1 MAFRRVCIAVVI
13 AALLLATCG
22 SASLRA
28 GWPTDAGVVRV
39 IVLLVD
45 PPLATHAAG
54 QRARL
59 DLTAPDNRAYLRYL
73 DARQD
78 AFRERLVRALPGAE
92 VEHRYRILLNGVA
105 LRLRGDAAQSVAAL
119 QRMPEV
125 RGVYPERAYAL
136 SLSHSVPWI
145 GAPALWDAVGGV
157 DVAGD
162 GIKIAIIDSGITI
175 GNPFLRAD
183 DMAYP
188 AGYPKGESAYTT
200 PKVIVARAYLRAD
213 DPPAAAEP
221 ANPLDGPYAGGHGTH
236 VAGIAAGAAYTDT
249 PFGALSGV
257 APRARLLNYKVF
269 YWSQSSAQVG
279 KILAYSPELVAAME
293 DAVADGADVVN
304 GSWGGTADLALDADP
319 MILAAE
325 AMVQA
330 GVVAV
335 FAAGND
341 GPLPHSANSPG
352 IAPHAIAVGNTTTDR
367 YGGKPDVLNS
377 RSSRGPGLGLQI
389 KPDLAAPGTNIY
401 SSAGTYFTTL
411 TGTSMSAPHV
421 AGGAALLRQLHPAW
435 TPAQIKAALMTTAHT
450 AVWASG
456 ATSQLAEIVDQ
467 GAGRIAL
474 AQAADPGLFLSP
486 PSISFGELRAG
497 TGATIT
503 LTADALV
510 SGVYTI
516 TIEGPPLE
524 SGVALTTALTTL
536 ALDPAERAQW
546 ALSLAV
552 ATSATPGDYAG
563 RIWLT
568 SSERTLHVPWLVR
581 VLPAAQFADVLLLDD
596 DGSSL
601 DSGVDY
607 LPYYTAAL
615 DALGLSHDVWDV
627 GLHWQEMVNSQQTW
641 GALPST
647 ATTKGYRLVIWFTGD
662 NRNSYAHIGATEPD
676 RARMRYYVQSD
687 GRLLITGQDW
697 SGYELGSVDGDPTEL
712 AEIGLGAAIIAADIC
727 DLATSSSSVAG
738 EGIITATLFAG
749 VQLDLRGVPTPTLT
763 SGAGNQRRVDEIAPI
778 GDYQSVA
785 VLRARLPGSLEA
797 GAVAVAKSADA
808 TLEQPVPAIPPGRS
822 LYLSF
827 GLEGVR
833 DDTGQTTRAALLARA
848 ITWLTEELTVT
859 VSVEAIT
866 DPRDPVVLTAVARSS
881 APDVTISRYRW
892 DLGDGSPL
900 VESLWPYIAHVYREP
915 GTYHPRVEVL
925 DSLGHTALSARAAV
939 VVREASWPYYIFL
952 PRTQKR

>member
-1 MAFRRVCIAVVI
+1 MTLNRACIMILIV
-13 AALLLATCG
+13 ALLLATCG
-22 SASLRA
+22 STPLQAA
-28 GWPTDAGVVRV
+28 WPTDAHTARV
-39 IVLLVD
+39 IVLLTD
-45 PPLATHAAG
+45 PPLATNAAG

-59 DLTAPDNRAYLRYL
+59 DLTAPDSRAYLRYL
-73 DARQD
+73 DGQQA
-78 AFRERLVRALPGAE
+78 AFRARLARALPTAE
-92 VEHRYRILLNGVA
+92 IEHCYRILLNGVA
-105 LRLRGDAAQSVAAL
+105 LRLAGAAAQSMATL
-119 QRMPEV
+119 RSLPGV

-136 SLSHSVPWI
+136 SLSHSVPLI
-145 GAPALWDAVGGV
+145 GAPALWEALGGV
-157 DVAGD
+157 DAAGN
-162 GIKIAIIDSGITI
+162 GVKIAIIDSGITVS
-175 GNPFLRAD
+175 NPFLRAD
-183 DMAYP
+183 GMVYP
-188 AGYPKGESAYTT
+188 ASYPRGEIAYTT
-200 PKVIVARAYLRAD
+200 PKVIVARAYFRAD

-221 ANPLDGPYAGGHGTH
+221 ANPLDSPYAGGHGTH

-249 PFGALSGV
+249 PFGMLSGV
-257 APRARLLNYKVF
+257 APRAWLMNYKVF
-269 YWSQSSAQVG
+269 YWSQSSAQIG

-352 IAPHAIAVGNTTTDR
+352 IAPHAIAVGNTSTDR

-389 KPDLAAPGTNIY
+389 KPDLTAPGTNIY

-421 AGGAALLRQLHPAW
+421 SGSAALLRQLHPTW

-450 AVWASG
+450 AVWASAITG
-456 ATSQLAEIVDQ
+456 DVAGIVEQ

-474 AQAADPGLFLSP
+474 AQAADPGLLLSP

-510 SGVYTI
+510 GGGYTI
-516 TIEGPPLE
+516 IVEGPPPE
-524 SGVALTTALTTL
+524 SGVLLNSTLTYL
-536 ALDPAERAQW
+536 ALDPAGRAQW
-546 ALSLAV
+546 SLSLDV
-552 ATSATPGDYAG
+552 AASAAPGDYAG

-568 SSERTLHVPWLVR
+568 SAERTLHVPWLVR
-581 VLPAAQFADVLLLDD
+581 ALPTAQVADVLLLDD

-601 DSGVDY
+601 DSAPDY
-607 LPYYTAAL
+607 LAYYVAAL
-615 DALGLSHDVWDV
+615 GALGLSYDVWDV
-627 GLHWQEMVNSQQTW
+627 GLHWQGMMNAQQTW

-647 ATTKGYRLVIWFTGD
+647 AAMKGYRLVLWFTGD
-662 NRNSYAHIGATEPD
+662 SRNSYAHIGASEAD
-676 RARMRYYVQSD
+676 RAHMRYYVQSD

-697 SGYELGSVDGDPTEL
+697 SGYELGSVGGDTAEL
-712 AEIGLGAAIIAADIC
+712 AEIGLGAEIVAADVY
-727 DLATSSSSVAG
+727 APAHAPAPSV
-738 EGIITATLFAG
+738 EGINEAILFAG
-749 VQLDLRGVPTPTLT
+749 MQFDLSGVPTPALT
-763 SGAGNQRRVDEIAPI
+763 GGAGNQRRVDEIAPI
-778 GDYQSVA
+778 TDYQSTA
-785 VLRARLPGSLEA
+785 MLRALLPGSQ
-797 GAVAVAKSADA
+797 GPGVVAVAKSADA
-808 TLEQPVPAIPPGRS
+808 TLEQPIPAIPPGRV

-833 DDTGQTTRAALLARA
+833 NDTSHTTRAALLARA
-848 ITWLTEELTVT
+848 IAWLTDELTVT
-859 VSVEAIT
+859 ISAGTVT
-866 DPRDPVVLTAVARSS
+866 DPRDPIVLSADASS
-881 APDVTISRYRW
+881 SVCGVTILRYRW
-892 DLGDGSPL
+892 DLGDGSPP
-900 VESLWPYIAHVYREP
+900 VESASPYVAHLYRRP

-925 DSLGHTALSARAAV
+925 DSLGHTAISASGMV
-939 VVREASWPYYIFL
+939 VVQEISWPYRICL
-952 PRTQKR
+952 PLAQKR